1 MFSKFM
7 NKMVFANLASFDE
20 GKITIMGVGA
30 VIISSPVLPGLFL
43 DFYKI
48 SKKKA
53 FGIFYDAGL
62 NHGRL
67 IGKVSSERFGV
78 DKQKFSDQMADSSN
92 MMGLGRMEVARY
104 DPFKGEA
111 TVRIIDST
119 MAREV
124 LKLNGKTKF
133 PVDWFFCGTMVGV
146 FESAFK
152 GKKFECKEVRCLAMG
167 DPHCEF
173 VLKPK

>member
-7 NKMVFANLASFDE
+7 NKMIFANLASFDE
-20 GKITIMGVGA
+20 GKIEIMGVGA
-30 VIISSPVLPGLFL
+30 VIVSSPVLAEIFL
-43 DFYKI
+43 KIYKTEG
-48 SKKKA
+48 KKA
-53 FGIFYDAGL
+53 FDMFYEAGM

-67 IGKVSSERFGV
+67 IGKVSMEHFGV

-92 MMGLGRMEVARY
+92 MMGLGLMEVTKY
-104 DPFKGEA
+104 DPFSGEA
-111 TVRIIDST
+111 TVHIKDST

-152 GKKFECKEVRCLAMG
+152 GKKFGCEETKCLAMG
-167 DPHCEF
+167 ASYCEF
-173 VLKPK
+173 VLRPK